1 MSTEDPT
8 TDPSV
13 GPPPSDRTP
22 VERYEIRVSGRLGS
36 RWSSRFDGLT
46 LTNED
51 DGTTVISGPVADQA
65 ALHGLLQKL
74 RDLGITLLS
83 LTRTA
88 SGDVLEHP
96 TSPANPN
103 RTTAPGA
110 TS

>member
-8 TDPSV
+8 TDST
-13 GPPPSDRTP
+13 GSRTP
-22 VERYEIRVSGRLGS
+22 ADPTLVERYEIRVSGRLDA
-36 RWSSRFDGLT
+36 RWASWFDGLA
-46 LTNED
+46 LANED
-51 DGTTVISGPVADQA
+51 DGTTVLSGPVVDQA

-83 LTRTA
+83 LRRTA
-88 SGDVLEHP
+88 PGAVVEHP
-96 TSPANPN
+96 ISPSNPT